1 MPWRQCKLHI
11 QTTTYQIGMSDSLV
25 SISQMNQHAGNRLAF
40 VPKQLTGIRTVQ
52 TVIKIHILAS
62 NFTCRL
68 LFFPEG
74 QNEQRQT
81 RGNVCLCVG
90 CKVKNTE
97 GSGPTWQTLATG
109 GHHWDFTRIGK
120 WLCWWLKHAKYGNLG
135 TWSNVRKPCA
145 DIMIIVNCIYR

>member
-1 MPWRQCKLHI
+1 
-11 QTTTYQIGMSDSLV
+11 MSDSLV

-52 TVIKIHILAS
+52 IVIKIHILAS

-81 RGNVCLCVG
+81 RGNVCVSA
-90 CKVKNTE
+90 VKLRTLKAPVQHGKHWPLEGITE
-97 GSGPTWQTLATG
+97 TSPE
-109 GHHWDFTRIGK
+109 
-120 WLCWWLKHAKYGNLG
+120 
-135 TWSNVRKPCA
+135 
-145 DIMIIVNCIYR
+145 